1 VPAAGSSRRGGRG
14 RRAPLK
20 PIAPTKLAKPGL
32 PSGYLQRKR
41 LDELL
46 DRGSERAV
54 TVVSAHAGT
63 GKTVALASW
72 AYSRTDVAWLTV
84 DRDDNWSPHFWRG
97 VELALER
104 VDERAE
110 AASEGDAEESL
121 VQVGERLAALHRPVV
136 LVLDDFH
143 EIENSIVLKEVD
155 NLLAIAPPSFHLI
168 IATRADPRLR
178 LQRLRL
184 AGALSEIRAA
194 DLAFSPD
201 ECRGLLGAVSI
212 GLSDEDVIR
221 LWERTEGWAAGVR
234 LAALSLAREE
244 DPSGFVAR
252 FAGDER
258 AVADYLLTE
267 ILRRQPRKRLEFLL
281 RTSVPE
287 ALTIELAA
295 DLSGDP
301 AAGRVLSELDSE
313 NFLVHG
319 HEAHGDV
326 YRFHALLRDFLRA
339 QLVRRRPRELEV
351 LNRRCARWYWANADA
366 DLAFHHAMAGRDWDF
381 AEELASEAWHIVV
394 MGVDARPWSGVLRIP
409 SEAYEGRPGLAF
421 RAAAQMLAMGDR
433 VSAEATFVAAV
444 EQLEK
449 LVPEKRAL
457 LAPVVESFHIV
468 FATLDGDYPLVHE
481 HAVAMADL
489 PRAGT
494 FQVGR
499 RVGAQEAMAAMC
511 IGSAQLAA
519 GDLDRA
525 ELSLEEGLGRAHDV
539 GIDVV
544 ALNCLSDLALLEIAR
559 GRLRRAVEYG
569 SEAIE
574 YARRRGWLELYHLSG
589 ARLALAWSHLN
600 WDELPS
606 GKRHADD
613 AARVASHW
621 GDRAGTVGAAV
632 ISSLLLAAEGPDG
645 AARGLRVLRGLRS
658 DNGGWQAPDWLAPL
672 LATAEARVLA
682 ARGDLDE
689 ARAALEAHANGRP
702 AEDAL
707 LRARL
712 LLAAGSAEQALNELE
727 LTRQHTAE
735 LAFSRR
741 IEADVLEAVA
751 RRELNDRVGAATS
764 IEHALAL
771 AEPDSFRRPFVDGG
785 PAVHSLLVE
794 QIRRGTDHRSL
805 VADLIAAFER
815 RAADVSITKAE
826 LLEPLSERERAILRY
841 LPTMMSNAEIASELF
856 VSVNTVKTHLKSIYR
871 KLGAA
876 RRREAVERARRLD
889 LL

>member
-1 VPAAGSSRRGGRG
+1 VPAAGSPRRGGRG

-32 PSGYLQRKR
+32 PSGYVPRGR
-41 LDELL
+41 LDQLL

-54 TVVSAHAGT
+54 TLVSAHAGT

-72 AYSRTDVAWLTV
+72 AYSRTDVAWLTL

-104 VDERAE
+104 VEERAE
-110 AASEGDAEESL
+110 AAREVDGEESL
-121 VQVGERLAALHRPVV
+121 VQLGDRLTALRKPVV

-155 NLLAIAPPSFHLI
+155 NLLATAPPSFHLI

-201 ECRGLLGAVSI
+201 ECRELLGAVSI

-221 LWERTEGWAAGVR
+221 LWERTEGWAAGLR
-234 LAALSLAREE
+234 LAVLSLAREE

-301 AAGRVLSELDSE
+301 AAGSVLSELESE
-313 NFLVHG
+313 NFLVYG
-319 HEAHGDV
+319 HEEHGDV

-351 LNRRCARWYWANADA
+351 LNRRCARWYWANDDA

-394 MGVDARPWSGVLRIP
+394 MGVDARPWNGVSRIP
-409 SEAYEGRPGLAF
+409 PDAYEGRPGLAF

-444 EQLEK
+444 EQLEN
-449 LVPEKRAL
+449 LAPEKRAL

-499 RVGAQEAMAAMC
+499 RVGAQEAMAALC

-589 ARLALAWSHLN
+589 ARLALAWSHLH

-689 ARAALEAHANGRP
+689 ARAALEVHANGRP

-712 LLAAGSAEQALNELE
+712 LLAAGSAEQALNELDW
-727 LTRQHTAE
+727 TRHHTAE
-735 LAFSRR
+735 LEFSRR
-741 IEADVLEAVA
+741 IEASVLEAVA
-751 RRELNDRVGAATS
+751 RRELNDRVGAAKS

-771 AEPDSFRRPFVDGG
+771 AEPDRFRRPFVDGG
-785 PAVHSLLVE
+785 PAVQTLLVE

-815 RAADVSITKAE
+815 RAAEVSITKAE
-826 LLEPLSERERAILRY
+826 LLEPLSDRERAILRY

-876 RRREAVERARRLD
+876 RRREAVERARRLE